1 MAESADS
8 SFEACSA
15 TRKREHSAA
24 RPPIFRDDGVASPGT
39 VQVTDVVPSGP
50 GGPRPSPS
58 ELDRFFNASLDLL
71 CIVDADGRLR
81 RVNPAFAEVLGYPLD
96 ELVGKIVW
104 DFVHPDDMAA
114 TRSYLTGLLPG
125 GERVDHQ
132 TRWVCPDGSYRT
144 LVWSAARS
152 EEGDEVFAIARD
164 VTTEKETEADLR
176 RAVALSDEANTAK
189 SEFLANMSHEIR
201 TPMNGIIG
209 LTDLTLDTLLTDQQR
224 EYLQMVQTSAA
235 ALLDIINSI
244 LDFSKIE
251 AGRMELDEVDFT
263 LWETVTGALKPLA
276 LTGRNKGVE
285 LLYDEGSDVPERLRG
300 DPGRLRQALTNLVG
314 NAVKFTESGSVRLTV
329 SRVTSHDTPIRLS
342 FEVADTG
349 IGIPEGKLRHIFGS
363 FNQVDG
369 SMTRR
374 FGGTGL
380 GLPITSGIVR
390 MMGGTIDVTSSVG
403 EGSTF
408 SFEADF
414 TPASTPFDATR
425 PRGRLSG
432 IRVIAVD
439 DHEANRRIL
448 VDFARRLDMI
458 VESAASGPEAL
469 EILGAAHDA
478 GSPIDLALLDCHMP
492 GMGGFELAERIRE
505 DPRLADVL
513 MVAFTAAGRPGDGA
527 RCEELGISSYLLKP
541 LAPAELREALLLTL
555 EQGREAQNGGELV
568 TRHSLRE
575 ARLSLRVLLAE
586 DNRVNQRL
594 ATHILERFGHRVEL
608 ARTGKEAVEAVLR
621 DRFDVILMD
630 IQMPEM
636 DGLEATRRIREF
648 ENGKGRRTPIVA
660 MTAHAMVGDRDRF
673 IEAGMDDYVSK
684 PISRDRLREVLRG
697 VQGMGT
703 PPQNEATSAV
713 TSVEPSTAS
722 APFERAAFMA
732 QADHDVD
739 LVCTLVKVFTED
751 RPMLTTRIEEALGSR
766 DAEAIE
772 RSAHAIKGALGV
784 FVAEPAYECALHLE
798 SLARDGDVESA
809 QDWYP
814 ELLRTVLFLEDA
826 LRELV
831 AELTP

>member
-1 MAESADS
+1 ME
-8 SFEACSA
+8 
-15 TRKREHSAA
+15 
-24 RPPIFRDDGVASPGT
+24 VASPGT
-39 VQVTDVVPSGP
+39 VQVTDVESSSPPGPTPSA
-50 GGPRPSPS
+50 S
-58 ELDRFFNASLDLL
+58 ELDRFFSVSPDLL
-71 CIVDADGRLR
+71 CILDEEGRLKR
-81 RVNPAFAEVLGYPLD
+81 ANPAFSDILGYPVE
-96 ELVGKIVW
+96 ELVGRHTW
-104 DFVHPDDMAA
+104 DFVHPDDAPGTKA
-114 TRSYLTGLLPG
+114 FLQSLIPG
-125 GERVDHQ
+125 GAQLTHQ
-132 TRWVCPDGSYRT
+132 NRWRCPDGSHRT

-152 EEGDEVFAIARD
+152 EHGREVFAIARD
-164 VTTEKETEADLR
+164 ATVEKEVEADLR
-176 RAVALSDEANTAK
+176 RAVVLSDEANTAK

-209 LTDLTLDTLLTDQQR
+209 LTDLTLDTNLTDQQR

-251 AGRMELDEVDFT
+251 AGRLELDEVDFT

-285 LLYDEGSDVPERLRG
+285 LLYDEGPDVPERLRG

-329 SRVTSHDTPIRLS
+329 QRVPSDDKPIRLAFVIS
-342 FEVADTG
+342 DTG
-349 IGIPEGKLRHIFGS
+349 IGIPDDKLRHIFGS

-390 MMGGTIDVTSSVG
+390 MMGGEIAVTSTVG

-414 TPASTPFDATR
+414 TPAATPFDATR

-448 VDFARRLDMI
+448 VDFARRMDMS

-469 EILGAAHDA
+469 ELLAAAHDA
-478 GSPIDLALLDCHMP
+478 GSPIDLALIDCHMP

-505 DPRLADVL
+505 DPRLSDVL

-555 EQGREAQNGGELV
+555 QQGREAQSRGELV

-575 ARLSLRVLLAE
+575 SRLTLRVLLAE

-608 ARTGKEAVEAVLR
+608 ARTGEEAVEAVYR

-630 IQMPEM
+630 IQMPGM

-648 ENGKGRRTPIVA
+648 ETERGRYTPIVA

-684 PISRDRLREVLRG
+684 PISKDRLREVLRG
-697 VQGMGT
+697 IQRTGA
-703 PPQNEATSAV
+703 PPNIVEA
-713 TSVEPSTAS
+713 VEDGPPAQTAS
-722 APFERAAFMA
+722 AAPFDRAAFLA
-732 QADHDVD
+732 QADEDTE
-739 LVCTLVKVFTED
+739 LVCTLVKVFSED
-751 RPMLTTRIEEALGSR
+751 RPMLMARIEEALEGG
-766 DAEAIE
+766 DPGAIE
-772 RSAHAIKGALGV
+772 RAAHAIKGALGV
-784 FVAEPAYECALHLE
+784 FVAEPAYQCALRLE
-798 SLARDGDVESA
+798 SLARKGQVEEA
-809 QDWYP
+809 RAWYP
-814 ELLRTVLFLEDA
+814 DVRRSVQTLEHALHELSE
-826 LRELV
+826 
-831 AELTP
+831 ELTT

>member
-1 MAESADS
+1 MESS
-8 SFEACSA
+8 SPAGPTPSA
-15 TRKREHSAA
+15 
-24 RPPIFRDDGVASPGT
+24 
-39 VQVTDVVPSGP
+39 
-50 GGPRPSPS
+50 S
-58 ELDRFFNASLDLL
+58 ELDRFFSVSPDLL
-71 CIVDADGRLR
+71 CILDEKGRLKR
-81 RVNPAFAEVLGYPLD
+81 ANPAFTEILGYSLE
-96 ELVGKIVW
+96 ELVGRCAW
-104 DFVHPDDMAA
+104 DFVHPDDAA
-114 TRSYLTGLLPG
+114 GTERFLAGLLPG
-125 GERVDHQ
+125 GEHVAHQ
-132 TRWVCPDGSYRT
+132 NRWRCPDGSTRT

-152 EEGDEVFAIARD
+152 EEGRDIFAIARD
-164 VTTEKETEADLR
+164 ATVEKEVEADLR

-209 LTDLTLDTLLTDQQR
+209 LTDLTLDTNLTDQQR

-251 AGRMELDEVDFT
+251 AGRLELDEVDFT

-285 LLYDEGSDVPERLRG
+285 LLYDEGPDVPERLRG

-329 SRVTSHDTPIRLS
+329 QRAPSRDTPVRLS
-342 FEVADTG
+342 FEVTDTG
-349 IGIPEGKLRHIFGS
+349 IGIPEDKLRHIFGS

-390 MMGGTIDVTSSVG
+390 MMGGEIGVESTVG
-403 EGSTF
+403 TGSTF

-414 TPASTPFDATR
+414 TPAATAHDADR

-432 IRVIAVD
+432 VRVIAVD

-448 VDFARRLDMI
+448 VDFARRMDME

-469 EILGAAHDA
+469 EILAAAHDA
-478 GSPIDLALLDCHMP
+478 GSPIDLALIDCHMP

-505 DPRLADVL
+505 DPRLEDVL

-555 EQGREAQNGGELV
+555 QQGREAQERGELV

-608 ARTGKEAVEAVLR
+608 ARTGEEAVEAAER

-630 IQMPEM
+630 IQMPGM
-636 DGLEATRRIREF
+636 DGLEATRRIRAF
-648 ENGKGRRTPIVA
+648 EQQKGRYTPIVA

-673 IEAGMDDYVSK
+673 IEAGMDEYVSK

-697 VQGMGT
+697 IQRIGT
-703 PPQNEATSAV
+703 PPQGDGVPPPAAPSATPSA
-713 TSVEPSTAS
+713 
-722 APFERAAFMA
+722 APFDRSAFMA
-732 QADHDVD
+732 QADDD
-739 LVCTLVKVFTED
+739 TELVCTLVKVFTED
-751 RPMLTTRIEEALGSR
+751 RPMLMSRIEQALDEG
-766 DAEAIE
+766 DPEAIQ
-772 RSAHAIKGALGV
+772 RAAHAIKGALGV
-784 FVAEPAYECALHLE
+784 FVAEPAYQCAVKLE
-798 SLARDGDVESA
+798 ALAYEGRVEEA
-809 QDWYP
+809 RAWYV
-814 ELLRTVLFLEDA
+814 EVRRTVTQLEDA
-826 LRELV
+826 LLGLAE
-831 AELTP
+831 ELTT